1 MNTKSNKIII
11 FLALVLF
18 LSGCIKQTE
27 KQFTGTPVAEI
38 DAAVLN
44 AANASVTYPIIA
56 RYPRP
61 GIPIVATNSS
71 SSCQIPQADSTL
83 RRIGQ
88 ARTVSI
94 RVNLVG
100 GQNGSDRTVGYRILS
115 ETPITTFDFP
125 STASAITTSATTCGT
140 ATTYTAQ
147 MPSAPAST
155 LAITNA
161 VAGTNYVPM
170 TGSVTIPANSS
181 YGFIE
186 LQLLDGGSNAG
197 QGRYIGIQ
205 LDSSGTVLPS
215 LNYRTIGMV
224 VDQR

>member
-11 FLALVLF
+11 FIAFVFF
-18 LSGCIKQTE
+18 LNGCIKQTE
-27 KQFTGTPVAEI
+27 KQFTGTTVAEI

-44 AANASVTYPIIA
+44 AAFAGVIYPIIA

-88 ARTVSI
+88 GRTVSI
-94 RVNLVG
+94 RVNLIG
-100 GQNGSDRTVGYRILS
+100 AQTGADRTVGYRILS
-115 ETPITTFDFP
+115 ETPIISFDFP
-125 STASAITTSATTCGT
+125 STASAITTSVATCGV
-140 ATTYTAQ
+140 ATPYTAQ
-147 MPSAPAST
+147 TPSAPASS

-161 VAGTNYVPM
+161 VASTNYAPL

-186 LQLLDGGSNAG
+186 IQLLDGGSNAG
-197 QGRYIGIQ
+197 QGRFLGIQ